1 MACCDNTCCGM
12 QPCSI
17 TSIVGLHTTTITG
30 WAVNDVLTIG
40 TISYINKPSV
50 VTGGVVTGGGCETLC
65 CAPND
70 IALTVTLRNPE
81 NGITRIQAGC
91 LHLCVTGMFGQVTI
105 PETTLYGY
113 DSTGGKVT
121 TTLSGYAT
129 ITFCNGIRKITL
141 QSIVLS

>member
-1 MACCDNTCCGM
+1 MAPCDNTCCGM

-17 TSIVGLHTTTITG
+17 TSIVGLPTTTITD
-30 WAVNDVLTIG
+30 WVLNDVLTIG
-40 TISYINKPSV
+40 TISYINKAS
-50 VTGGVVTGGGCETLC
+50 VVTGGGCETLC

-81 NGITRIQAGC
+81 SGITRIQAGC

-113 DSTGGKVT
+113 NSTGVKVT